1 MIKKSTLILF
11 GFMFSFTDIRSLN
24 ESQIDDEFK
33 KIQKLS
39 PNKSEEIIA
48 LSTDIYRIAKSRNYK
63 KGMLNINSLLITN
76 YFKKRDFKKVI
87 QLSKETEKLAVEK
100 KYDTILANTYRLKA
114 AAYIELNYS
123 TQGLEELNKAIN
135 IAEKIESINDRNY
148 LKALTYREFAVY
160 YSQINAPIDSVI
172 NYQNKCLQSALSIQS
187 DKAFIRKKYSILGIS
202 YMNIGMMNV
211 ALGRIDDALIYL
223 SKALGICQNEKYYI
237 HGDLE
242 VSILNEL
249 AWIYYE
255 QKKYNDA
262 ILYAEK
268 AEKKEKRAGLPYI
281 RRDIYEVSF
290 KSYSALKINESSK
303 KYTNLYIKLND
314 SLVNVEKNDLN
325 LNIKKTITDEEQTG
339 TRLRFKT
346 VLIILIIVIVMI
358 IMFWLVLKL
367 LYPINII
374 AVKNLNASE
383 TNELV
388 ADEPS
393 INESSPEISNEKNI
407 NIPHHISK
415 SILLKLNKFEKSQKF
430 IKKDISLSSLANDLN
445 TNTRYLSEIIKQYK
459 KKSYNNYING
469 LRIDYIKNKLIEN
482 PIYREYKISYL
493 AEECGFS
500 SREVFAVT
508 FKKENGVTPS
518 FFINNL
524 NNNLIEDYSS
534 ID

>member
-11 GFMFSFTDIRSLN
+11 GFMFSFTNIKSLN
-24 ESQIDDEFK
+24 ESQIDDEIK

-39 PNKSEEIIA
+39 PNNPGEIIA
-48 LSTDIYRIAKSRNYK
+48 LSTDIYRIAKNRNYK
-63 KGMLNINSLLITN
+63 KAMLDINSLLITN
-76 YFKKRDFKKVI
+76 YFNKRDFKKVI
-87 QLSKETEKLAVEK
+87 QLSKETEKLAIEK
-100 KYDTILANTYRLKA
+100 KNDTILANTYRLKA
-114 AAYIELNYS
+114 AAYIELNNS
-123 TQGLEELNKAIN
+123 IKGLEELNKAIN
-135 IAEKIESINDRNY
+135 IAEKIESLNDRYY

-160 YSQINAPIDSVI
+160 YSHINAPIDSVI
-172 NYQNKCLQSALSIQS
+172 YYQNKCLQSALSIQN
-187 DKAFIRKKYSILGIS
+187 DKAFVRKKYSILAIS

-223 SKALGICQNEKYYI
+223 SKALGICQNEKDYI

-262 ILYAEK
+262 AHYAEK
-268 AEKKEKRAGLPYI
+268 AEKKEKKAGLPYI

-290 KSYSALKINESSK
+290 KAYSALKINESKK

-314 SLVNVEKNDLN
+314 SLVNVEKMDMN
-325 LNIKKTITDEEQTG
+325 LNTKKTITDEEQTD
-339 TRLRFKT
+339 TKFRFKA
-346 VLIILIIVIVMI
+346 LIIILIIIIVTI
-358 IMFWLVLKL
+358 IMFCLVLKL
-367 LYPINII
+367 LYPTNNITD
-374 AVKNLNASE
+374 KNLGVSE
-383 TNELV
+383 INEL
-388 ADEPS
+388 APDEPS
-393 INESSPEISNEKNI
+393 IKEASPEVSIEKNI
-407 NIPHHISK
+407 NIPDHTSK
-415 SILLKLNKFEKSQKF
+415 LILLKLNKFEKSQKF
-430 IKKDISLSSLANDLN
+430 IKKDISLTSLANDLN

-518 FFINNL
+518 YFINNL
-524 NNNLIEDYSS
+524 DNNFIEDYSS
-534 ID
+534 